1 MYHIAQLNIALMR
14 APLDSPIMADF
25 VAWLEPVNAIADSA
39 SGFVWRLKT
48 ESGDATALR
57 PFDDDSILVNMSVW
71 KSIEDLYHYV
81 YKSDHAQ
88 VFRRRKAWF
97 ELMEQSSMVL
107 WWIPAGH
114 VPTVD
119 EAKVKLELLRKNG
132 PTPQAFTFKQ
142 QFSVEEMLRNS

>member
-39 SGFVWRLKT
+39 PGFVWRLQT
-48 ESGDATALR
+48 ESGDATSIRA
-57 PFDDDSILVNMSVW
+57 FDNEYLLVNMSVW
-71 KSIEDLYHYV
+71 RSVDDLYQYV

-88 VFRRRKAWF
+88 VFRRRKEWF
-97 ELMEQSSMVL
+97 EIMEQSATVL
-107 WWIPAGH
+107 WWIPNGH

-119 EAKVKLELLRKNG
+119 EAKAKLELLRKNG

-142 QFSVEEMLRNS
+142 RFSVDDMLKCC

>member
-1 MYHIAQLNIALMR
+1 MYHIAQLNIALMC

-39 SGFVWRLKT
+39 PGFIWRLQS
-48 ESGDATALR
+48 ESGDATSIRA
-57 PFDDDSILVNMSVW
+57 FDEDYMLVNMSVW
-71 KSIEDLYHYV
+71 KSVDDLYQYV

-88 VFRRRKAWF
+88 VFRRRKEWF
-97 ELMEQSSMVL
+97 ELMEQSATVM

-114 VPTVD
+114 IPTVD
-119 EAKVKLELLRKNG
+119 EAKIKLELLRKNG

-142 QFSVEEMLRNS
+142 QFSVEDMLKTS

>member
-14 APLDSPIMADF
+14 APLESPIMADF

-39 SGFVWRLKT
+39 PGFIWRLQS
-48 ESGDATALR
+48 ESGDATSIRA
-57 PFDDDSILVNMSVW
+57 FDEEYMLVNMSVW
-71 KSIEDLYHYV
+71 KSVDDLYQYV

-88 VFRRRKAWF
+88 VFRRRKEWF
-97 ELMEQSSMVL
+97 ELMEQSATVM

-114 VPTVD
+114 IPTVD
-119 EAKVKLELLRKNG
+119 EAKIKLELLRKNG

-142 QFSVEEMLRNS
+142 RFSVEDMLKTS

>member
-39 SGFVWRLKT
+39 PGFIWRLKT

-71 KSIEDLYHYV
+71 KTIEDFHHYV

-88 VFRRRKAWF
+88 VFRRRKEWF
-97 ELMEQSSMVL
+97 EIMEQSATVL

-114 VPTVD
+114 IPTVD
-119 EAKVKLELLRKNG
+119 EAKVKLEILRKNG

-142 QFSVEEMLRNS
+142 QFSVEDMLKTS